1 MKVVYISNGA
11 IGTPLDYRGFMPQ
24 HNGAMIQAG
33 SLVAEISFETKEVF
47 CYFKVNRGVIV
58 ASTNGTKFK
67 LRAMTAE
74 DSKNLLEAPIEGKE
88 PKWNFSKTNVSVIK
102 YGESFVT
109 YQQCSGCHVR
119 AMTAEDSKN
128 LPEAISHVLAKKYVE
143 ELYSAVVDLDF
154 FNKKNVEKF
163 LHFTQAQ
170 GA

>member
-11 IGTPLDYRGFMPQ
+11 IGTPLNYRGFMPQ
-24 HNGAMIQAG
+24 HGGAMLQVG

-47 CYFKVNRGVIV
+47 CYFKVNNRGIIV
-58 ASTNGTKFK
+58 ASTNGTKLK
-67 LRAMTAE
+67 L
-74 DSKNLLEAPIEGKE
+74 
-88 PKWNFSKTNVSVIK
+88 
-102 YGESFVT
+102 
-109 YQQCSGCHVR
+109 R

-128 LPEAISHVLAKKYVE
+128 LPEAISHSLAKKYVE